1 MVISKGRPRR
11 IGDKARSSPT
21 VILGLV
27 PRICCP
33 IDRKQ
38 MLGTSP
44 SMTKEGLAD
53 CVDKLTK
60 VSVKTFVMHLVDCVN

>member
-1 MVISKGRPRR
+1 MWLLG
-11 IGDKARSSPT
+11 

-33 IDRKQ
+33 IDRRQ

-44 SMTKEGLAD
+44 SMTKEKLAD
-53 CVDKLTK
+53 F
-60 VSVKTFVMHLVDCVN
+60 VSSFRDHAFDTAR

>member
-1 MVISKGRPRR
+1 MLGTSPSMTEEGLAGFASEPRASPR
-11 IGDKARSSPT
+11 DARLSLD

-33 IDRKQ
+33 IGGGQ

-44 SMTKEGLAD
+44 SMTKEGVARS
-53 CVDKLTK
+53 C
-60 VSVKTFVMHLVDCVN
+60 

>member
-1 MVISKGRPRR
+1 MAAQFDGNLVLP
-11 IGDKARSSPT
+11 D

-33 IDRKQ
+33 IDRRQ

-44 SMTKEGLAD
+44 SMTK
-53 CVDKLTK
+53 
-60 VSVKTFVMHLVDCVN
+60 